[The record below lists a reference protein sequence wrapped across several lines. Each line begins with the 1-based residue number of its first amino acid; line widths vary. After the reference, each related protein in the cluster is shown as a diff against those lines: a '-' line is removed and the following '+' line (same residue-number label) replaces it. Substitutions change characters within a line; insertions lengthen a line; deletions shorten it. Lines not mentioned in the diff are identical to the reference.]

1 MEKTLEQGASAVPG
15 GKHLHGRGEDQKFVL
30 KWLPPIETPPR
41 TWRRPLKTHR
51 NTGFQ
56 RNTSTDVE
64 KTPMSRLLF
73 SMLGKHLHGR
83 GEDRIFDKLMF
94 VIWETPP
101 RTWRRRF
108 LQILIPEP
116 LGNTSTDVEKTES
129 VPASTCI
136 RWKHLHGRGEDR
148 WQTWSTYAS
157 VETPPRTWRRLA
169 DQEENQPDHG
179 NTSTD
184 VEKTLQDLIP
194 TRQNR
199 KHLHGR
205 GEDSSNRPGIGANW
219 ETPPRTWRR
228 PAQ

>member
-1 MEKTLEQGASAVPG
+1 MRPRLIDLGS
-15 GKHLHGRGEDQKFVL
+15 R
-30 KWLPPIETPPR
+30 ETPPR

-101 RTWRRRF
+101 RTWRRLRACQHRRVF
-108 LQILIPEP
+108 D
-116 LGNTSTDVEKTES
+116 GNTSTDVEKTSRSGRES
-129 VPASTCI
+129 TRS
-136 RWKHLHGRGEDR
+136 RKHLHGRGEDGGKAIFG
-148 WQTWSTYAS
+148 SS
-157 VETPPRTWRRLA
+157 IGETPPRTWRRL
-169 DQEENQPDHG
+169 EELEASSHRSG

-205 GEDSSNRPGIGANW
+205 GED
-219 ETPPRTWRR
+219 
-228 PAQ
+228 